1 MGQVMVAPT
10 TNCKMMMA
18 TTRRVAALY
27 RPRHFSGST
36 TTSDAPSSNNNSLPP
51 WLNRLLHVWDQESGT
66 HEILQLKNRV
76 NNSSIEFDTKQH
88 QVTQARILLDRALQ
102 SFENSQL
109 QHTQL
114 LSNRDRWT
122 PSQALE
128 FAKLL
133 EKEVAIR
140 AELETAKK
148 SVTTLETQQIHAMN
162 TYMNDLRKRY
172 TEEQLWQEK
181 WRVYSTYGTWGLLI
195 LNSVVF
201 LISQY
206 VYRIREN
213 QRMKEIKVLLEQS
226 LMANEGSLRAL
237 REQKQQQQMKSNEKE
252 QRDIEESKD
261 DAKIEVAAEAV
272 KKNETEDENNT
283 PHLLDDE
290 EEEKQQQIINKY
302 PLMIHWMRIQ
312 QYATHISKKILPD
325 TTCNVDVPS
334 AMLGASMTGLA
345 WLVAT
350 TLSSKGSGSQ

>member
-1 MGQVMVAPT
+1 
-10 TNCKMMMA
+10 MMA

-27 RPRHFSGST
+27 RPRHFSGSSS
-36 TTSDAPSSNNNSLPP
+36 TSDAPSSNNNSLPP

-66 HEILQLKNRV
+66 HEILQLKNKV

-88 QVTQARILLDRALQ
+88 QVTQARILLDRAIQ

-140 AELETAKK
+140 AELEIAKK
-148 SVTTLETQQIHAMN
+148 NVTTLETQQIHAMN

-201 LISQY
+201 MISQY
-206 VYRIREN
+206 VYRLREN
-213 QRMKEIKVLLEQS
+213 HRMKEIKVLLEQS

-237 REQKQQQQMKSNEKE
+237 QEQQQQQQTKSNEEE
-252 QRDIEESKD
+252 QRTMEESKVIPQEED

-272 KKNETEDENNT
+272 KNNEIEDGNNK
-283 PHLLDDE
+283 PHLLDE
-290 EEEKQQQIINKY
+290 KEEKQQQIIKKY
-302 PLMIHWMRIQ
+302 PLMIHWIRIQ

-350 TLSSKGSGSQ
+350 MLSSSRGSGSQ